1 METSR
6 NQNVKRMGTAKVR
19 APISTFRRLN
29 FSTFLP
35 RLFIVSFLTIL
46 AMSLGAGVTAAQ
58 SPVDRFLASLDA
70 DSSIPADATA
80 LIHDTWDKCK
90 DCDGN
95 EFLTQG
101 LALLSSKFRRA
112 LEAYDADRYERCA
125 AICGELRLDSNP
137 FVATHAAAYEIK
149 SLVAAD
155 RLLEA
160 GERIEQLLGAGDSA
174 TARAGG
180 THRLTAYSYFAPEV
194 TFLRGFC
201 LLADLQYA
209 AAEEALTRFLE
220 DYPGASQRLVVAAEQ
235 MRAELLNRQP
245 GQIGEVVDLMHYS
258 GRRLTQTDTGE
269 TVRQRQSRIIE
280 ILDSMID
287 EAEEQES
294 SSSSSSS
301 GSSGGSG
308 KQSPS
313 QPMPDSFLPG
323 GSAGEGS
330 LQARR
335 RANPAE
341 AWGAMPPAERER
353 ILQALRDNFPS
364 RYRQLVEQYYEQLA
378 KKP

>member
-1 METSR
+1 MPERVTVKVSR
-6 NQNVKRMGTAKVR
+6 NNAQTSTSSGVR
-19 APISTFRRLN
+19 CSFDFSTFRR
-29 FSTFLP
+29 FD
-35 RLFIVSFLTIL
+35 VYYLTIL
-46 AMSLGAGVTAAQ
+46 VVSLCASVTAGQ
-58 SPVDRFLASLDA
+58 SPVDRFLVSLDA
-70 DSSIPADATA
+70 DSTIPADATA
-80 LIHDTWDKCK
+80 LIHDAWDKCK

-125 AICGELRLDSNP
+125 AICSELRLDANP
-137 FVATHAAAYEIK
+137 FVATHGAVYEIK
-149 SLVAAD
+149 SLVATN

-160 GERIEQLLGAGDSA
+160 GERIEQLIGAE
-174 TARAGG
+174 AGG
-180 THRLTAYSYFAPEV
+180 TSRLTAYSYFAPEM

-201 LLADLQYA
+201 LLADLQYRE
-209 AAEEALTRFLE
+209 AEEALRHFLE
-220 DYPGASQRLVVAAEQ
+220 DYPAASQRLVVAAEQ

-280 ILDSMID
+280 ILDRMID

-301 GSSGGSG
+301 GGSGGSG

-313 QPMPDSFLPG
+313 QPMPDSYLPG
-323 GSAGEGS
+323 GSPGEGS

-335 RANPAE
+335 RANPGE

>member
-1 METSR
+1 
-6 NQNVKRMGTAKVR
+6 MGTAKVR
-19 APISTFRRLN
+19 APISTFLRFD
-29 FSTFLP
+29 FSTIVP
-35 RLFIVSFLTIL
+35 RFFAVYSLTIL
-46 AMSLGAGVTAAQ
+46 GVSLCTSVTAAQ

-70 DSSIPADATA
+70 DSRIPADATA

-112 LEAYDADRYERCA
+112 LEAYDADRYERSA
-125 AICGELRLDSNP
+125 AICSELRLDANP

-155 RLLEA
+155 HLLEA
-160 GERIEQLLGAGDSA
+160 GERIEQLLAA
-174 TARAGG
+174 ETGG
-180 THRLTAYSYFAPEV
+180 TSRLTAYSYFAPEV

-209 AAEEALTRFLE
+209 AADEALQRFLK

-301 GSSGGSG
+301 SGSGGSG
-308 KQSPS
+308 KRSPS

>member
-1 METSR
+1 MPERVTIEVSKNNVQTSTCS
-6 NQNVKRMGTAKVR
+6 GVR
-19 APISTFRRLN
+19 SCFDFSTFRL
-29 FSTFLP
+29 LG
-35 RLFIVSFLTIL
+35 VCFLTI
-46 AMSLGAGVTAAQ
+46 MVVSLCASVTAAQ

-70 DSSIPADATA
+70 DSTVPADATA
-80 LIHDTWDKCK
+80 LIHDTWAKCK

-101 LALLSSKFRRA
+101 LALLSPKLRRA
-112 LEAYDADRYERCA
+112 LEAYDADRYEQCA
-125 AICGELRLDSNP
+125 AICSELRLDPNP

-160 GERIEQLLGAGDSA
+160 GERIEQLLGAGVSPSA
-174 TARAGG
+174 GVS
-180 THRLTAYSYFAPEV
+180 LTAYSYFAPEV

-209 AAEEALTRFLE
+209 AADEALRRFLE
-220 DYPGASQRLVVAAEQ
+220 DYPGAGQRLVVAAEQ
-235 MRAELLNRQP
+235 MRGELLNRQP

-258 GRRLTQTDTGE
+258 GRRLTQADTGE
-269 TVRQRQSRIIE
+269 TVRQKQSRIIE
-280 ILDSMID
+280 ILDRMID

-301 GSSGGSG
+301 SSSGGSG
-308 KQSPS
+308 GRSPS
-313 QPMPDSFLPG
+313 QPMPDSFLPSG
-323 GSAGEGS
+323 GGTDEGS

-335 RANPAE
+335 RANPGE